1 MLTAPVRLLE
11 TAREYVDA
19 FAGRACQLSRH
30 GTIHVRQ
37 EAGRARPV
45 SLRSRS
51 DGPAVLY
58 FKPHSTWRNRDRP
71 DGGSLFLQNLM
82 SRVAK
87 LPNQSF

>member
-1 MLTAPVRLLE
+1 
-11 TAREYVDA
+11 
-19 FAGRACQLSRH
+19 
-30 GTIHVRQ
+30 
-37 EAGRARPV
+37 
-45 SLRSRS
+45 
-51 DGPAVLY
+51 LY